1 MFGSLGFNFN
11 FGVTHKKDDPLFS
24 FNSNHYFDSYF
35 PDARKNKEE
44 KLKEGAKVE
53 EHFSEAEEKSE
64 ENNSIKAVGDKKEN
78 SRDKEN
84 GSEKAVKEEP
94 DKKLDKLMNLLEQVD
109 KEKACK

>member
-1 MFGSLGFNFN
+1 M
-11 FGVTHKKDDPLFS
+11 
-24 FNSNHYFDSYF
+24 
-35 PDARKNKEE
+35 
-44 KLKEGAKVE
+44 
-53 EHFSEAEEKSE
+53 
-64 ENNSIKAVGDKKEN
+64 GDKKEN